1 MSDLPAAPT
10 QGGPQRV
17 HLGHRQILLVFSGL
31 MLGMFL
37 AALDQTIVSAALPT
51 IAADLGGFDKIVW
64 VVTSYLLTSTV
75 TILMWGKL
83 SDIYGRKVM
92 FQLSIATFLVSSAL
106 IGLSPNMLFL
116 VIGRGLQG
124 IGAGGIMSLTFAIV
138 GDILSPRERGKYMGL
153 LGSVFLVSSVV
164 GPLLGGLIVDHLH
177 ILGVAPWRWIFYVN
191 LPIGIPALILTQV
204 VLKLPFAR
212 QKQRIDYLGAALVS
226 IASSLLILGLIWG
239 GDASP
244 WDGSYNLRWLPG
256 MGEASNVPGLVLDG
270 GQQFLGDWLVT
281 AMLASGL
288 LIGALFVFVETRVEN
303 PLLPM
308 SLFRDSVFS
317 ISSLVSFV
325 IGAAMF
331 GGFVFLPTY
340 LQISTGVSATY
351 SGLLLL
357 PLIGGLMPMSTA
369 SGIIISKTG
378 RYKWWPMVGLPVAAA
393 GMAMLSLLTPDTAKW
408 FVSLGMFLLGAGIGM
423 TMQVMV
429 LAVQNSLPMRQM
441 GVGTAANN
449 FMRSMGSVIGVSL
462 FGVVFNNEIRAALRE
477 LAAAG
482 TDPAVVGGIL
492 QSSPGKIQQL
502 PPAIRD
508 VVTAH
513 VATGVAHVFLYAIP
527 MVALAFVLVLFL
539 KEVPLRS
546 TRNIGAREGDA
557 VVAAAAGE
565 TMPVAPTPP
574 LLPAATQPGRAVSA
588 APADLRRAPLRAP
601 ASHAEIQRAVDAL
614 AVPRGAAGPRRQ
626 R

>member
-1 MSDLPAAPT
+1 MSDMPPSPAEA
-10 QGGPQRV
+10 GPQKV
-17 HLGHRQILLVFSGL
+17 QLSHRQILLIFSGL

-51 IAADLGGFDKIVW
+51 IAADLGGFDKLVW
-64 VVTSYLLTSTV
+64 VVTSYLLTSTI

-177 ILGVAPWRWIFYVN
+177 IFGVAPWRWIFYVN

-212 QKQRIDYLGAALVS
+212 QKQSIDYLGAALVS
-226 IASSLLILGLIWG
+226 IAASLLILALIWG
-239 GDASP
+239 GAASA
-244 WDGSYNLRWLPG
+244 WDSSYNLRWFPG
-256 MGEASNVPGLVLDG
+256 VGEASNVPGAVLDA

-281 AMLASGL
+281 LMLATGIL
-288 LIGALFVFVETRVEN
+288 VGGIFVFAETRVEN

-308 SLFRDSVFS
+308 SLFRNGVFT

-378 RYKWWPMVGLPVAAA
+378 RYKWWPMVGLPVAAI
-393 GMAMLSLLTPDTAKW
+393 GMAMLSQLTPDTAKW
-408 FVSLGMFLLGAGIGM
+408 YVSLGMFLLGAGIGM

-462 FGVVFNNEIRAALRE
+462 FGVLFNNEIRAALKE

-482 TDPAVVGGIL
+482 NDPRVVGGIL
-492 QSSPGKIQQL
+492 QSSPGKIQEL
-502 PPAIRD
+502 PSGIKD
-508 VVTAH
+508 VVTSH
-513 VATGVAHVFLYAIP
+513 VATGVAHIFLYAIP
-527 MVALAFVLVLFL
+527 MVLVAFVLLLFL

-546 TRNIGAREGDA
+546 TRNIGAKEQDTI
-557 VVAAAAGE
+557 VAASAGE
-565 TMPVAPTPP
+565 TAPVAPTPP
-574 LLPAATQPGRAVSA
+574 VLPGATAASRTVSTS
-588 APADLRRAPLRAP
+588 PADLRAAPRPQTL
-601 ASHAEIQRAVDAL
+601 AEIQRAVDQMT
-614 AVPRGAAGPRRQ
+614 VRQ
-626 R
+626 RASPAPARRR